1 MKAITSYINDK
12 KKCFPF
18 VVAALVFVIIL
29 NSIKPVH
36 CEGTVLDPIADAVC
50 DELNEIVAPF
60 AEKIVDA
67 VTQSFT
73 PGYDL
78 YWLLTNMDEAT
89 IARNFSSDGQIHW
102 QEDYD
107 YAGMKGDMAGDR
119 SNPIINAV
127 FSFSQKF
134 GVAIATALVLFMLLL
149 CLLGQSQQIRD
160 TPISLI
166 LRYIVCIFLIITS
179 FSITYKG
186 LSMFGTMWE
195 KFVMTTGTEKFAYA
209 HISAVYEVDSAS
221 GAVLSILGCAF
232 DFTVHL
238 LGKLLYLILGIFLI
252 WKLFKQFLRLY
263 MECAERY
270 FVLTMMTL
278 FFPAICPSIISNSTS
293 NVLHSYL
300 RMFIS
305 QGFLLLANGLFM
317 KIYITGFIASWWTS
331 SLLGYVCALVWVKFA
346 CKMDLYMNSLGLN
359 VAQTGGTLL
368 DACGGA
374 MHSIGGAIRTISHL
388 DRMGQNV
395 GNSLMQKGLNM
406 GGDAG
411 RATYEKGLNLS
422 NGIMDRVVNGKA
434 SISKNKFSRA
444 VQDIKPLQQD
454 IATMPSR
461 KGQSFDISG
470 DISKYATTATRL
482 GISKEATKAAYAVS
496 NADRSKIESL
506 NCISGT
512 QEPGL
517 GNSTI
522 IQHKFS
528 DGDAIVT
535 SGNNGY
541 GNPSYTEDRTAY
553 DNNKEYYLL
562 SNEEVTNL
570 LGAEANAPTNL
581 GFEHQSYEYST
592 GEDEDYQT
600 WTLDLKEVSQ
610 HPDALMDNTRTLYI
624 RSDGAGISYKKTVTQ
639 GNKDE

>member
-1 MKAITSYINDK
+1 MKSITSYINDK
-12 KKCFPF
+12 KKYFPF
-18 VVAALVFVIIL
+18 IVAALVFVIIL

-36 CEGTVLDPIADAVC
+36 CEGSVLDPIADAVC
-50 DELNEIVAPF
+50 DELNDVVAPF
-60 AEKIVDA
+60 ATSIVNSI
-67 VTQSFT
+67 VQSFT
-73 PGYDL
+73 PGYGL
-78 YWLLTNMDEAT
+78 YWTLTNRNEAT
-89 IARNFSSDGQIHW
+89 VARNFSSDGQIHW
-102 QEDYD
+102 QEDYN
-107 YAGMKGDMAGDR
+107 YAGLNGDMAGDR

-134 GVAIATALVLFMLLL
+134 GIAIATALVLFMLML

-186 LSMFGTMWE
+186 LRMFGTMWE
-195 KFVMTTGTEKFAYA
+195 KFVMTTDTEQFAYA
-209 HISAVYEVDSAS
+209 HISAVYDVDSAS
-221 GAVLSILGCAF
+221 GTVKGILGCTL
-232 DFTVHL
+232 DFSMHL
-238 LGKLLYLILGIFLI
+238 LGKMLFAILSIFLV

-278 FFPAICPSIISNSTS
+278 FFPAICPSLISNSTS

-317 KIYITGFIASWWTS
+317 KVYVTGFIAGWWTGDI
-331 SLLGYVCALVWVKFA
+331 LGYVCGLVWVKFA

-374 MHSIGGAIRTISHL
+374 MHSIGGAIRTLSHL

-422 NGIMDRVVNGKA
+422 NGIMDRMVNGKA
-434 SISKNKFSRA
+434 SITKDQFSRA
-444 VQDIKPLQQD
+444 VQNNMPTQQES
-454 IATMPSR
+454 ASVTSR
-461 KGQSFDISG
+461 KGQSFDIG
-470 DISKYATTATRL
+470 GNIPKYTTTATRL
-482 GISKEATKAAYAVS
+482 GISPAATSAAYAVS
-496 NADRSKIESL
+496 RANRNDIQSL
-506 NCISGT
+506 NCISGK
-512 QEPGL
+512 QEAGL
-517 GNSTI
+517 GNSTV
-522 IQHKFS
+522 IQHKF
-528 DGDAIVT
+528 DNGDAIVT

-541 GNPSYTEDRTAY
+541 GNATYAEDRAAY
-553 DNNKEYYLL
+553 DHNISYSLL
-562 SNEEVTNL
+562 SQSEVSTL
-570 LGAEANAPTNL
+570 LGAEANEPINL
-581 GFEHQSYEYST
+581 GFEHQAYEYST
-592 GEDEDYQT
+592 GEGENYQT
-600 WTLDLKEVSQ
+600 WTLDVQEVTQ
-610 HPDALMDNTRTLYI
+610 NPGVLRDETRTLYT
-624 RSDGAGISYKKTVTQ
+624 REDGTTLSYKKTVTQ